1 MKKINYLSAFTL
13 AALFF
18 GMTFTSCDDDEKDP
32 YEGKTNPST
41 IAAANLVAYF
51 PLDSESASI
60 SIGSGITYSKKSGA
74 ASFVLGR
81 RGNAYKG
88 STSAAYLEYNVA
100 TANIFKSMSE
110 YTYALWIKCPA
121 PTPAGKAASAFMLNG
136 GDVNMGNLNFIIE
149 SQSNA
154 DSLALKSYLY
164 NSATNWK
171 GQDFWQFNKAF
182 LSDKW
187 VHIVCSYN
195 KTTSTM
201 AIYANGKLI
210 NTNVKYADGEV
221 NGVQPKLGA
230 LTFGTNMTKF
240 NIGAWAK
247 LAAGVT
253 PEPYMVY
260 YPGMIDELRIYNKA
274 LTDTEVKALYDAE
287 VTMIN

>member
-1 MKKINYLSAFTL
+1 MKKIKFLSTFTL
-13 AALFF
+13 AALFL

-51 PLDSESASI
+51 PFDSESASI
-60 SIGSGITYSKKSGA
+60 SSGSGITFNKKSGA
-74 ASFVLGR
+74 ATFALGR

-121 PTPAGKAASAFMLNG
+121 PTGGAASAFALNG
-136 GDVNMGNLNFIIE
+136 GDANMGNLNFIVE

-154 DSLALKSYLY
+154 DSLALKPYLY
-164 NSATNWK
+164 NSTTVWK
-171 GQDFWQFNKAF
+171 GQDFWQFNRAF

-187 VHIVCSYN
+187 VHIVSSYN

-201 AIYANGKLI
+201 SIYANGVLI
-210 NTNVKYADGEV
+210 KSGIRYADGEV

-230 LTFGTNMTKF
+230 LTFGTDMTKF
-240 NIGAWAK
+240 IIGAWPK
-247 LAAGVT
+247 LAAGT
-253 PEPYMVY
+253 ATDSWMIY